1 MTTIRRAIESDLDS
15 IAALAELKRIQ
26 YEAYQPVFHRRAANA
41 LNDHR
46 VFLKS
51 LLTRDNTLLLVAEQD
66 GKVVGFVFASVVE
79 APRVYDPQGKICF
92 IDDFMVEDPKLWT
105 TVGRE
110 LAEAA
115 FQGSRPMGAV
125 LANIVCGPQDLDKR
139 ALLTALGFD
148 VASEW
153 HVKPIAGNG

>member
-15 IAALAELKRIQ
+15 IAALAEMKRIQ
-26 YEAYQPVFHRRAANA
+26 YEAYQPLFHRQAANA
-41 LNDHR
+41 LKDHR

-66 GKVVGFVFASVVE
+66 SKVVGFVCASAVE
-79 APRVYDPQGKICF
+79 APPVYDPQSKICF
-92 IDDFMVEDPKLWT
+92 IDDFMVEDPSLWS

-110 LAEAA
+110 LAQAA
-115 FQGSRPMGAV
+115 FEGTKPMGAI
-125 LANIVCGPQDLDKR
+125 LSNIVCGPKDLDKR

-153 HVKPIAGNG
+153 HVKRLSD